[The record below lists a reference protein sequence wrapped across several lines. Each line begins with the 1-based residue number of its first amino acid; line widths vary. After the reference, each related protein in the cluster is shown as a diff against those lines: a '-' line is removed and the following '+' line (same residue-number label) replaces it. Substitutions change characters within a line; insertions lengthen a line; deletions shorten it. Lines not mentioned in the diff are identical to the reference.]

1 MATNLTD
8 DNNCIQPG
16 LRVDIMR
23 CSMENKNLLTKKGS
37 IYVGTGESF
46 TVGEQTIY
54 KTKAL
59 ELGGSGEVL
68 QVINGNLGYDK
79 IQNSNFDSEVNYSNL
94 TQTMNGVEL
103 TGTQFLRETKYDGL
117 TISNSN
123 INLDLTKNIKVVPS
137 DGAVCTITPNN
148 SRYTRQIKISQDS
161 EGKLQLSYIGA
172 GKKVYKHDVVLSLFW
187 KASSKT
193 TDRTTF
199 LYFSFINGT
208 PGTYEEESQEGLNK
222 LLKDLV
228 ARQCAA
234 NAYKLQPNG
243 VSLSSGDSSGSGMS
257 RCYRVEQAS
266 NSTDLGI
273 KIFFLFEGSW
283 RCTSLLLYKGSACQ
297 IDKQSVTTIAAD

>member
-16 LRVDIMR
+16 LRTDIMR

-46 TVGEQTIY
+46 KVGEQTIY

-68 QVINGNLGYDK
+68 QVINGSLGYDK
-79 IQNSNFDSEVNYSNL
+79 IQNSNFDSKVNYSNL
-94 TQTMNGVEL
+94 ARTMKSVGL
-103 TGTQFLRETKYDGL
+103 TGTQFLRGTEYDGL
-117 TISNSN
+117 IISNSN
-123 INLDLTKNIKVVPS
+123 IDLDLTKNIKVVPS
-137 DGAVCTITPNN
+137 DGAVCTITPND

-172 GKKVYKHDVVLSLFW
+172 GKKVYKHDVLLSLVW
-187 KASSKT
+187 REDSQAADKT
-193 TDRTTF
+193 TI

-228 ARQCAA
+228 AGQCAA

-243 VSLSSGDSSGSGMS
+243 VSLSSGDSPVSGAV

-273 KIFFLFEGSW
+273 KIFFLFKGSW
-283 RCTSLLLYKGSACQ
+283 HYTSLLLYKGSACQ
-297 IDKQSVTTIAAD
+297 IDRQSVTTIAAD